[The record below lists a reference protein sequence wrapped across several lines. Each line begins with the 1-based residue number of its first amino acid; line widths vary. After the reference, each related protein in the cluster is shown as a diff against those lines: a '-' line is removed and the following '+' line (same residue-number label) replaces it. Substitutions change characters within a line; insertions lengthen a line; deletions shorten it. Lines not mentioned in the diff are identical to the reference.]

1 MQAMNGSAGS
11 VRSRGRLI
19 GCCVAFALALSALV
33 APVAAN
39 AAETPAPKT
48 FLAVGDSI
56 SFGYS
61 AQKFNENFPSEP
73 PAFFEEG
80 VINQANKLLASKK
93 EGEPGKGITPVN
105 YACPGE
111 TSNGL
116 IGENEALGGKPSTS
130 NDKRETDYHPCSYH
144 NQSGLP
150 LHASLANLSQLE
162 EALAILKEGAPAHP
176 VKLISINIGSNDELA
191 AIAKCEEEVKH
202 EFETEGKSKWDGGN
216 GPVEAVNNCIGTEA
230 TKTTF
235 PHILN
240 NLGKII
246 GAIDSSNPGGGHYT
260 GAIVLQGYY
269 NPDSFVLPGSD
280 QLQKALNNAVEA
292 NIVPAFPN
300 VTYANPFPVFNKGT
314 EFSSAEKKSIE
325 KYTEMCNPNVQKVVT
340 GNDPGCEG
348 DIHPSLAGSKALGK
362 LVNEAYLANPAK

>member
-19 GCCVAFALALSALV
+19 GCCLALALALSALV
-33 APVAAN
+33 FAPVAAN
-39 AAETPAPKT
+39 AAEPPEGKT
-48 FLAVGDSI
+48 FLALGDSI

-61 AQKFNENFPSEP
+61 QQKFNENYPSEP
-73 PAFFEEG
+73 PSYFEAG
-80 VINQANKLLASKK
+80 VINQANKLLSGK
-93 EGEPGKGITPVN
+93 EELGKGITPVN

-144 NQSGLP
+144 NQNGLP
-150 LHASLANLSQLE
+150 LHASLATLSQLE

-176 VKLISINIGSNDELA
+176 VKLITINIGSNDELA
-191 AIAKCEEEVKH
+191 QIAKCEQEVKT
-202 EFETEGKSKWDGGN
+202 EYETEGKSKWDGGN

-230 TKTTF
+230 TNKTF

-246 GAIDSSNPGGGHYT
+246 GAIDSKNPGGGHYT

-280 QLQKALNNAVEA
+280 ALQKALNNAVEA

-314 EFSSAEKKSIE
+314 EFSNAEKKAIE